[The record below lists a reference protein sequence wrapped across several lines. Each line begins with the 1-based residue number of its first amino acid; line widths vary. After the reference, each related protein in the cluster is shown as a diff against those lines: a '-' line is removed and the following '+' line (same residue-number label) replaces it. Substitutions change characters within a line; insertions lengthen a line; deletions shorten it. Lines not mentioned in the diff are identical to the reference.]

1 MASTPAEREARR
13 VKREAR
19 REYNYRVYGTNLPSQ
34 EQKQAAVSAQR
45 DAARFKAASD
55 AGYSPPT
62 PAASGGLLTA
72 RKDLFARM
80 QGAGAS
86 EAAKMREEARN
97 LGVTSAGFNQAL
109 GRVGPAPTA
118 PPAPPALGAPPA
130 PPAPP
135 ALGAPPAPPA
145 LGAPPTAGVSSAT
158 QSSTV
163 DLMKSSRRPELV
175 GAYTTAD
182 RASLLAKD
190 STADVGGTEMDRSRA
205 LVINEIRQMSEGG
218 TSMTRGRALDEINKR
233 RVAEGRAPM
242 KIDWKDVAALDKQ
255 EADSLRETARNKAGT
270 DAAAPT
276 TPKPKSADAITAE
289 RLREEAKMKES
300 KKEEPTLADLLALS
314 DAATKRYEDSKK
326 PKGSPTT
333 NGATTNTDRTLKGDL
348 IAGGVFLGRK
358 VQDARDATDAGAA
371 ALARGT
377 EDVARAAD
385 RKFTDASNYL
395 FRDPGQRKFLTAE
408 ELRSAR
414 LKVEADERRNARR
427 KVEST
432 TR

>member
-109 GRVGPAPTA
+109 GRVGPAPT
-118 PPAPPALGAPPA
+118 
-130 PPAPP
+130 
-135 ALGAPPAPPA
+135 APPAPPA

-377 EDVARAAD
+377 EAVARAAD
-385 RKFTDASNYL
+385 RKFTDARNYL